1 MLLLKLACCGLLIWL
16 CASIGQKRALSAQL
30 KARTQLELAGSILK
44 IKSLILYDNA
54 TVKEILSSP
63 LSENEQVQLYFK
75 LIKAQLSAN
84 PELSLGQAARNAAQ
98 NEALEPVSEAFLT
111 AAESLK
117 EIECADIQHSSARLA
132 LAYESIK
139 KSGDAAMERYK
150 QKSSLYRS
158 IGILAGLLASILII

>member
-1 MLLLKLACCGLLIWL
+1 MLLLKLACCALLIWL

-30 KARTQLELAGSILK
+30 KARTQLALAGSILK

-54 TVKEILSSP
+54 TVKEILSSS
-63 LSENEQVQLYFK
+63 LSEDEQVKLYFK
-75 LIKAQLSAN
+75 LIKTQLSAN

-98 NEALEPVSEAFLT
+98 NKALEPVSEAFLT
-111 AAESLK
+111 AAEGLK

-139 KSGDAAMERYK
+139 KRGE
-150 QKSSLYRS
+150 
-158 IGILAGLLASILII
+158 